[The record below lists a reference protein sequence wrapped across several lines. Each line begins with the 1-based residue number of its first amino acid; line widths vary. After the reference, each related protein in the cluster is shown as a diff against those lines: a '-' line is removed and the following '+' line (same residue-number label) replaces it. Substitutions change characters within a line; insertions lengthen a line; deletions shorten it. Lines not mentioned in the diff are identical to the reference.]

1 MATTT
6 SITTTYAGEKMREY
20 LSLALFEGNTISN
33 GGLTVKPNVKYKE
46 VIKTLAVGDL
56 IAAGTCDFT
65 DTSSVTVGENYL
77 TPKELQVNL
86 ELCKSDFR
94 SDFDALEMGVS
105 AHDNLPSTFQDYIT
119 SLIVAKVAD
128 SMEKQIWHGNDSA
141 NQINGLVNRATA
153 DVNVIDVTG
162 GALGF
167 TIDASNVIAE
177 LEKVYNAIPAE
188 LFGES
193 DLRIFVSQSV
203 FKAYSVALGGF
214 AANGLGANGYDNK
227 GTNQAFSGLMF
238 AGVPLFLA
246 NGLQTDYMFAART
259 SNLFMGTGLTSDWN
273 ELKILDMADLDGSQ
287 NVRFIMRFTADVN
300 YVFGEEVVLYTPVV

>member
-33 GGLTVKPNVKYKE
+33 GGLTVKPNVKFKE

-86 ELCKSDFR
+86 ELCKANFR
-94 SDFDALEMGVS
+94 SDWDALEMGMS

-128 SMEKQIWHGNDSA
+128 SMEKQIWHGDDSA
-141 NQINGLVNRATA
+141 NQINGLVTRATA
-153 DVNVIDVTG
+153 DADVIDVTG
-162 GALGF
+162 VTAG
-167 TIDASNVIAE
+167 TIDAGNVIAE

-214 AANGLGANGYDNK
+214 ASGGVGANGYDNK
-227 GTNQAFSGLMF
+227 GTNQGFSGLMF
-238 AGVPLFLA
+238 AGVKLFLA
-246 NGLQTDYMFAART
+246 NGLQTDYMMAART
-259 SNLFMGTGLTSDWN
+259 SQLFMGTGLTADWN
-273 ELKILDMADLDGSQ
+273 ELKILDMAELDGSQ

-300 YVFGEEVVLYTPVV
+300 YVFGEEVVLYTPA